1 MEFNAIWPL
10 LRKEKWTWKAG
21 TGIQI
26 QYVHLLVLAR
36 IRANEVILLSIASHN
51 YVKPGRKVRG
61 GKQGVDYFGRED
73 ALLGYVRS
81 DKELCAKPHISSVI
95 VRPKGRATVGPS
107 DDNNPPGHYRG
118 QSTLGKA
125 PAKKSVMPVVP
136 AKRLADASSKKP
148 AKKKKTKKQLTEEA
162 SARRR
167 EMAAFDKVWG
177 HQTSSET
184 RNAVVTISDEIES
197 QSKEDD
203 RVEGIDDSADEGYSP
218 ANDKESDDEDD
229 VGTYKE
235 QRERV
240 ELQGD
245 IEEPNQLLR
254 SSGGNA
260 PLRFDY
266 VDTLDPNIANAA
278 GQTELDTDGEGDED
292 TAEADFDADSE
303 SDASDAE
310 ICKSDM
316 LQHDIRRVPELM
328 NNAERDRL
336 HLRIQESL
344 EVYTDEQL
352 DQMKI
357 EGWKVLPDNVK
368 AEVVDDP
375 DVDTM
380 YARYCGPS
388 QDIIAA
394 SKSPLKLFYYYL
406 PKSFWRQVANSS

>member
-1 MEFNAIWPL
+1 
-10 LRKEKWTWKAG
+10 
-21 TGIQI
+21 
-26 QYVHLLVLAR
+26 
-36 IRANEVILLSIASHN
+36 
-51 YVKPGRKVRG
+51 
-61 GKQGVDYFGRED
+61 
-73 ALLGYVRS
+73 
-81 DKELCAKPHISSVI
+81 
-95 VRPKGRATVGPS
+95 
-107 DDNNPPGHYRG
+107 
-118 QSTLGKA
+118 
-125 PAKKSVMPVVP
+125 MPVVP

-167 EMAAFDKVWG
+167 EMAAFDKIMLPRTLESRLMLTRTALKTRVMRTRTPPVE
-177 HQTSSET
+177 TSAEAEGNEDAANTDTDPISNGTTEET

-357 EGWKVLPDNVK
+357 EGWNVLPDNVK